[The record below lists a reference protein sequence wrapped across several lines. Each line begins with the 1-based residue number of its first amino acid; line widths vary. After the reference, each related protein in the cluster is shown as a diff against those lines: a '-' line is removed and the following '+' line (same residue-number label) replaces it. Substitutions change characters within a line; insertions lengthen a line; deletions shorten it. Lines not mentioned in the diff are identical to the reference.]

1 MIQLTN
7 SKVQIP
13 DSPIEKFPIF
23 NTNPYQSVGFEICII
38 DLLIYY
44 RYVHEYVYI
53 LERDS
58 RDQSDRGDESISSAE
73 SVEDSV
79 LPLSR
84 LVHLVPP
91 VRHSSNLHGRRRA
104 QWHSRHFRSA
114 LPLLRAPPDNPHG
127 QEDWRERERESE
139 APRRSTAQTGE
150 REREKWGER
159 KSNST
164 STRRS
169 EREG

>member
-73 SVEDSV
+73 SEEDAV
-79 LPLSR
+79 LPIRGIVDLI
-84 LVHLVPP
+84 PP
-91 VRHSSNLHGRRRA
+91 VRNQSYHLDRSGA
-104 QWHSRHFRSA
+104 QWHSRHFIAWVRGV
-114 LPLLRAPPDNPHG
+114 PP
-127 QEDWRERERESE
+127 
-139 APRRSTAQTGE
+139 
-150 REREKWGER
+150 
-159 KSNST
+159 
-164 STRRS
+164 
-169 EREG
+169 